1 MHMESFIEACLYVCG
16 VMTKTHVLTNTC
28 NVGVCSLFVTIE
40 KGLCSHLATLWAKP
54 IQTAAKGRPE
64 PISGGNHTLALT
76 DWLVCNLYWKFSLLV
91 LEPDRKL
98 SAAYFLNFEFW
109 KKIMIFSNKQR
120 MSKVTN

>member
-40 KGLCSHLATLWAKP
+40 KGKCSLLATLWAKP

-64 PISGGNHTLALT
+64 PISGGNHTLTLT
-76 DWLVCNLYWKFSLLV
+76 DWLVCNLY
-91 LEPDRKL
+91 
-98 SAAYFLNFEFW
+98 
-109 KKIMIFSNKQR
+109 
-120 MSKVTN
+120 